1 MQLSKIAIY
10 FMLAPIMLL
19 TSCATI
25 MQGTK
30 QSIGI
35 SSNPANAGIWIDNC
49 FYGQTPMIV
58 KLTRKDN
65 HFLRLELDGFLPFEA
80 TFTRQVSGWVF
91 GNIVFGG
98 ICGVAVDAI
107 SGGLYRLTPEQI
119 QAQLHQNNMTCKTN
133 GNQSYVAV
141 VLEVDPSW
149 EKIGQLAKAE

>member
-1 MQLSKIAIY
+1 MQLSKIATSLL
-10 FMLAPIMLL
+10 LAPIMLL

-65 HFLRLELDGFLPFEA
+65 HLLRLQLDGYLPFEA
-80 TFTRQVSGWVF
+80 TFTRQMSGWVF
-91 GNIVFGG
+91 GNIIFGG
-98 ICGVAVDAI
+98 ILGVAVDAI
-107 SGGLYRLTPEQI
+107 SGGIYRLTPEQI
-119 QAQLHQNNMTCKTN
+119 QAELHQNNMTCKAN

-141 VLEVDPSW
+141 VLQTDPSW
-149 EKIGQLAKAE
+149 EKIGQMTKN